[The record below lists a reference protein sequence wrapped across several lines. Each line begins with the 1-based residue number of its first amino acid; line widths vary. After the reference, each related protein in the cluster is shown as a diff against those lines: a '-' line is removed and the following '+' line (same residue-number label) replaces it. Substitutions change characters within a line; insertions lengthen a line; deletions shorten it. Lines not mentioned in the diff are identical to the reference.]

1 MIVFEAIAAFFIV
14 LGAFFMFVGSLAL
27 AVLPDMMRRLHG
39 PTKASTLGLGAIL
52 FGSMVYSFGVRGEP
66 SAHELLIMVFIFIT
80 APVSGMMIAK
90 AFILTNHA
98 VRPTLTPTGTTTG
111 WATLD
116 PGAPTS
122 DRLPP
127 AVNADQ
133 ENANR

>member
-14 LGAFFMFVGSLAL
+14 LGAFFMVVGSLGL
-27 AVLPDMMRRLHG
+27 AILPDMMRRLHA

-52 FGSMVYSFGVRGEP
+52 LGSMVYSFGVRGEA
-66 SAHELLIMVFIFIT
+66 SFHEILIILFVFIT

-90 AFILTNHA
+90 AFILTNHP
-98 VRPTLTPTGTTTG
+98 VRSTLTATGTCGG

-116 PGAPTS
+116 PGAPTT

-127 AVNADQ
+127 AA
-133 ENANR
+133 